1 MDDLILSFLIGRISS
16 LSSCGWEED
25 NLLIFLFV
33 LVERGQHSQLIPWT
47 IAIFFMSLLSA
58 CFIANCVGK
67 LLAKWNA
74 LWIIHL
80 KNFQKVALN
89 LLLSRPSPTYQSRK
103 ASGLGFNIQSYILDL
118 LFFDGAALSQEM
130 NDET

>member
-1 MDDLILSFLIGRISS
+1 
-16 LSSCGWEED
+16 
-25 NLLIFLFV
+25 
-33 LVERGQHSQLIPWT
+33 
-47 IAIFFMSLLSA
+47 
-58 CFIANCVGK
+58 
-67 LLAKWNA
+67 
-74 LWIIHL
+74 L

>member
-1 MDDLILSFLIGRISS
+1 MDDLILSFLIGGISS

-58 CFIANCVGK
+58 CFIANYVGK